1 MNVLQ
6 RDAWV
11 PVGRAGVVPDLPV
24 RAHDRRNAAKPVVLS
39 PMRGA
44 TPTEIAKRVRAST
57 TAYLIDRS
65 GSMYGAWG
73 DPSDVCGAACESV
86 LRLQRRS
93 GGGRAVIVPW
103 GSTAPAELV
112 VGPLDVT
119 KGKKALTTALREHT
133 SLGGNDMGAA
143 LRRLNEFLGDGEDR
157 EQTTIFLIT
166 DGIETVTDEIREGV
180 RALPDQSV
188 HLCLID
194 RSSGCGPDLEAQW
207 RTVDFGSFTRF
218 TKLNVSSVAGEVA
231 ALYSQ
236 ALGLSR

>member
-1 MNVLQ
+1 MSVFQ

-24 RAHDRRNAAKPVVLS
+24 RTSNRRTAAKPVILP

-44 TPTEIAKRVRAST
+44 APAEIMKRVAAST
-57 TAYLIDRS
+57 TAYLVDRS

-103 GSTAPAELV
+103 GSTAPPELV
-112 VGPLDVT
+112 VGPVDVT
-119 KGKKALTTALREHT
+119 KGEKKLATALREHT

-143 LRRLNEFLGDGEDR
+143 LRRLAEVGGHGADGDR
-157 EQTTIFLIT
+157 TATFLIT

-180 RALPDQSV
+180 RALPDGSV

-194 RSSGCGPDLEAQW
+194 RLGGCGPELEAQW
-207 RTVDFGSFTRF
+207 RSVDFGSFTRF
-218 TKLNVSSVAGEVA
+218 AKLDVGSVARGMAE
-231 ALYSQ
+231 LY
-236 ALGLSR
+236 ARTLGLTH